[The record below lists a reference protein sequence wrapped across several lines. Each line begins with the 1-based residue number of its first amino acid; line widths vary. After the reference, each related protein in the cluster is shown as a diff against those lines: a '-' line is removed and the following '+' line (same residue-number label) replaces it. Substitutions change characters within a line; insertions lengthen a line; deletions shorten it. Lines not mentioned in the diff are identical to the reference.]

1 MYTIREIV
9 ICKQTKRINP
19 MFKFDS
25 RFDLNQL
32 LDASV
37 CSAALLMV
45 VVLFFNFFFFKSSED
60 DEKRKSIRPL
70 PPCSAQTWS
79 LCVRVFAMLP
89 GSLINLKIS
98 TDNQLKI
105 RAAADVESVCL
116 HPFCPLIFSAT
127 VCE

>member
-19 MFKFDS
+19 LFKFDS

-45 VVLFFNFFFFKSSED
+45 VVLFFNFFLKMIKGKEHPASPPVQRSDLEPVCQSVRHAPGVTHQFKN
-60 DEKRKSIRPL
+60 
-70 PPCSAQTWS
+70 
-79 LCVRVFAMLP
+79 
-89 GSLINLKIS
+89 IN
-98 TDNQLKI
+98 
-105 RAAADVESVCL
+105 
-116 HPFCPLIFSAT
+116 
-127 VCE
+127 

>member
-45 VVLFFNFFFFKSSED
+45 VVLFFNFFFKSSED
-60 DEKRKSIRPL
+60 DKRERASGLSPRAALRPGACVSECS
-70 PPCSAQTWS
+70 PCSQGHS
-79 LCVRVFAMLP
+79 
-89 GSLINLKIS
+89 SI
-98 TDNQLKI
+98 
-105 RAAADVESVCL
+105 
-116 HPFCPLIFSAT
+116 
-127 VCE
+127 